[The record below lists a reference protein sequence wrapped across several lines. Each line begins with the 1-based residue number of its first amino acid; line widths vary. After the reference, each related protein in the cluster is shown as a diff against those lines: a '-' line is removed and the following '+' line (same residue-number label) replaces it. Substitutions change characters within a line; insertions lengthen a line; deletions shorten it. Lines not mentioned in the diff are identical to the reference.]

1 MASLREAPLFL
12 SSIVGLSFPA
22 PSYPN
27 GTEGLKSHTVI
38 VTLSGLLSSIVRLKV
53 CVCVCV
59 CVCVGGGSY
68 MIVHCTPQ
76 IGHTIADLE

>member
-53 CVCVCV
+53 CVCVCG
-59 CVCVGGGSY
+59 GGGSY

>member
-59 CVCVGGGSY
+59 GGGSY

>member
-59 CVCVGGGSY
+59 GGGGSY